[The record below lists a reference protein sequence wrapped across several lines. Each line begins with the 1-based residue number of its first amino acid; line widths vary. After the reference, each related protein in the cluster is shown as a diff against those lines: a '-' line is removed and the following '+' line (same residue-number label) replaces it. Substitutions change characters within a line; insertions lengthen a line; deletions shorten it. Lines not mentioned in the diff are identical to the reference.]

1 MEQFI
6 SVTGLA
12 APLLR
17 ANIDT
22 DLLIPSREMTTPDRA
37 GSGEKL
43 LAPWRYLS
51 GQTGARVENPDF
63 ILNREPF
70 RHATILISGANFGS
84 GSSREAA
91 VWALR
96 DFGFRSVLA
105 PSFGTIFRNNCYR
118 NGILPVVL
126 SDSDVETLATKAS
139 DGALNL
145 TVDLERCT
153 VVGPDDH
160 LYPFTLPV
168 PERRMLLEGLDAI
181 GVTLKR
187 QQEID
192 SFQAADRLKRPW
204 IWARPDEA

>member
-1 MEQFI
+1 M
-6 SVTGLA
+6 
-12 APLLR
+12 R

-51 GQTGARVENPDF
+51 GETGARVEDPDF

-70 RHATILISGANFGS
+70 RHATILVSGANFGS

-105 PSFGTIFRNNCYR
+105 PSFDTIFKNNCYR

-126 SDSDVETLATKAS
+126 EAGDLETLATKAG
-139 DGALNL
+139 DGRIIL
-145 TVDLERCT
+145 TVDLDRCT
-153 VVGPDDH
+153 VTDQSGSLH
-160 LYPFTLPV
+160 KFTVPA

-181 GVTLKR
+181 GITLKR
-187 QQEID
+187 QEEIEA
-192 SFQAADRLKRPW
+192 FQKADRLKRPW
-204 IWARPDEA
+204 IWTHSDKAWNDRDRMEGDQHI